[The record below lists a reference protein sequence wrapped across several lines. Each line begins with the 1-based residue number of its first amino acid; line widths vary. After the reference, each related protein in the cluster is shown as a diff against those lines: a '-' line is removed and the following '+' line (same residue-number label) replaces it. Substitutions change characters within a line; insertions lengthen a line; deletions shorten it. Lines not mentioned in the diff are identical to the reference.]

1 MRKLVKTAA
10 WMLVCTGLYGCP
22 TTFSGSAHVVDGRAG
37 CEKKCKKSKL
47 RMSALVFLGE
57 YSSACV
63 CELPPP
69 EAKSMESADSPAA
82 ARAASLGAAVSAMQQ
97 TVSDPDA
104 PMPPIGW

>member
-1 MRKLVKTAA
+1 MHRLVKTAA
-10 WMLVCTGLYGCP
+10 AILLCSSLCGCP

-63 CELPPP
+63 CELPVPDAKAP
-69 EAKSMESADSPAA
+69 ESESSPTS
-82 ARAASLGAAVSAMQQ
+82 ASVGSVGAAVSALRQ
-97 TVSDPDA
+97 TASDPEG
-104 PMPPIGW
+104 PMPPLGW